1 MDRSDFSAG
10 HTSLPPVRGCARGW
24 AMAPTGGDLIL
35 YTLNRPTHSVPADPA
50 VVIAAVLVISGLS
63 RSHGVCRPAALTA
76 FAMPKLA
83 RLHGRKT

>member
-1 MDRSDFSAG
+1 MDRSDFSPG

-24 AMAPTGGDLIL
+24 ALTPTGGDLIL

-50 VVIAAVLVISGLS
+50 VVMTAVLVISGLS
-63 RSHGVCRPAALTA
+63 HSRGVCRPAALTA
-76 FAMPKLA
+76 FAMAKLT